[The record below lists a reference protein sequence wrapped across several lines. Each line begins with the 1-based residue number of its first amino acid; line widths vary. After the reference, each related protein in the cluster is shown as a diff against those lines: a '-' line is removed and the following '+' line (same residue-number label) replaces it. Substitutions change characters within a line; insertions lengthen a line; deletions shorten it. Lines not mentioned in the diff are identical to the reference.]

1 MGATI
6 SHLITS
12 LQKASMYG
20 RRGLSSNVGNRS
32 LPTTTSSSACARFCA
47 CGKRTRAR
55 KREVIEDIVSMI
67 DVRKRTEWQIL
78 RRSTVSKPAEK
89 KSCKFDVFDS

>member
-1 MGATI
+1 MIPMGVTI

-32 LPTTTSSSACARFCA
+32 LPTTTSSSACARFWA
-47 CGKRTRAR
+47 CGNRTRAR
-55 KREVIEDIVSMI
+55 KREVIEDMVSMKKDSQRNRI
-67 DVRKRTEWQIL
+67 ADI
-78 RRSTVSKPAEK
+78 EK
-89 KSCKFDVFDS
+89 KYRV